1 MSTIIDRKLYLD
13 QLINKKQNGLIKIIT
28 GIRRCGKSFLLFN
41 LFYNHLIK
49 SRVKESN
56 IITLILD
63 DDKNRKY
70 RDPDNLSKYL
80 YSRIKKCILYCKMK
94 SNLL

>member
-1 MSTIIDRKLYLD
+1 MSAIIDRKLYLD

-28 GIRRCGKSFLLFN
+28 GIRRCCKSFLLFN

-49 SRVKESN
+49 SGVKESN
-56 IITLILD
+56 IITLIL

-80 YSRIKKCILYCKMK
+80 YSRIKKMYFIL
-94 SNLL
+94 

>member
-49 SRVKESN
+49 SGVKERN
-56 IITLILD
+56 IIT
-63 DDKNRKY
+63 
-70 RDPDNLSKYL
+70 
-80 YSRIKKCILYCKMK
+80 
-94 SNLL
+94 

>member
-1 MSTIIDRKLYLD
+1 MSAIIGRKLYLD

-49 SRVKESN
+49 SGVKESN
-56 IITLILD
+56 IISLILD

-80 YSRIKKCILYCKMK
+80 YSRKKTKKKCILYC
-94 SNLL
+94 

>member
-1 MSTIIDRKLYLD
+1 MSAIIDRKLYLD

-49 SRVKESN
+49 SGVKESN
-56 IITLILD
+56 IITLIL

-80 YSRIKKCILYCKMK
+80 YSRIKKMYFIL
-94 SNLL
+94 

>member
-1 MSTIIDRKLYLD
+1 MSAIIDRKLYLD

-49 SRVKESN
+49 SGVKESN
-56 IITLILD
+56 IISLILD

-70 RDPDNLSKYL
+70 RNPDNLSEYL
-80 YSRIKKCILYCKMK
+80 YSRKKQKRNVFYIVR
-94 SNLL
+94 

>member
-1 MSTIIDRKLYLD
+1 MSAIIDRKLYLD

-49 SRVKESN
+49 SGVKESN
-56 IITLILD
+56 IISLILD

-70 RDPDNLSKYL
+70 RNPDNLSEYL
-80 YSRIKKCILYCKMK
+80 YSWKKTKKKCILYC
-94 SNLL
+94 